1 MTAVSAQCVSTGFM
15 VTDEAV
21 MDSARGARTS
31 HNEGDLGASSR
42 KGP

>member
-1 MTAVSAQCVSTGFM
+1 MAISAQYVSTGFM
-15 VTDEAV
+15 VMDEAV
-21 MDSARGARTS
+21 RDSARGARTP